1 VYCNGRPYVL
11 RDASHPFQ
19 TLALSDRATNLEDI
33 ERRLKLDILEE
44 SRKFGGMILTHD
56 EVSNGNLI
64 PTWMSVDEASIRTPK
79 EVYEDI
85 KREGWRVEYHRIPI
99 APDRPIEVS
108 LPCRIELTC
117 RTTIWMRM
125 SQCSRTLILC
135 LRLSSSI
142 VAWGLSAVSI
152 QVLLDRSSDL
162 AATFG
167 MCAALLMRRKQVLSV
182 GLDDPFPSGAGASG
196 LATVSLSIWTS

>member
-1 VYCNGRPYVL
+1 MYCNGRPYVL

-108 LPCRIELTC
+108 LTPRIELTC
-117 RTTIWMRM
+117 RTTTWMRT
-125 SQCSRTLILC
+125 SQCSGMLILC
-135 LRLSSSI
+135 QHLLSSIAAWESSEVR
-142 VAWGLSAVSI
+142 VA
-152 QVLLDRSSDL
+152 VLL
-162 AATFG
+162 
-167 MCAALLMRRKQVLSV
+167 LS
-182 GLDDPFPSGAGASG
+182 LF
-196 LATVSLSIWTS
+196 

>member
-1 VYCNGRPYVL
+1 VVAHYKNHDLHSVYCNGRPYVL
-11 RDASHPFQ
+11 RDASQPFQ

-64 PTWMSVDEASIRTPK
+64 PTWMSVDEASIRAPK

-85 KREGWRVEYHRIPI
+85 RREGWRVEYHRIPI

-108 LPCRIELTC
+108 TYDRYWLKCRIITWTRMC
-117 RTTIWMRM
+117 R
-125 SQCSRTLILC
+125 S
-135 LRLSSSI
+135 
-142 VAWGLSAVSI
+142 
-152 QVLLDRSSDL
+152 
-162 AATFG
+162 
-167 MCAALLMRRKQVLSV
+167 
-182 GLDDPFPSGAGASG
+182 
-196 LATVSLSIWTS
+196 

>member
-1 VYCNGRPYVL
+1 MYCNGRPYVL

-108 LPCRIELTC
+108 LTRKIKLTC
-117 RTTIWMRM
+117 RTTI
-125 SQCSRTLILC
+125 
-135 LRLSSSI
+135 
-142 VAWGLSAVSI
+142 
-152 QVLLDRSSDL
+152 
-162 AATFG
+162 
-167 MCAALLMRRKQVLSV
+167 
-182 GLDDPFPSGAGASG
+182 
-196 LATVSLSIWTS
+196 